1 MSGTMIDLIIRRNTV
16 ETGLSVIANSG
27 ANTPMSTPTTIE
39 IMIHDVSVMRRRFR
53 NIIDMRLSLVSR
65 DQGLIGGGGS
75 TGTGGL

>member
-1 MSGTMIDLIIRRNTV
+1 
-16 ETGLSVIANSG
+16 
-27 ANTPMSTPTTIE
+27 MSTPTTIE